1 MLSDLAFRRGPR
13 LGVAGIRRPA
23 RLDQQDMRLLVGDRA
38 VLDAARNDEEVSF
51 LQLDVP
57 VPQLD
62 RQASFED
69 EEEVVRLGVRV
80 PDELALQLPDLDLV
94 VVVIADDARLEV
106 LLERRELL
114 REIDG
119 LVQRRYSAVSIWAF
133 WSRPE

>member
-1 MLSDLAFRRGPR
+1 
-13 LGVAGIRRPA
+13 
-23 RLDQQDMRLLVGDRA
+23 MRLLVGDRA
-38 VLDAARNDEEVSF
+38 VLDSPRNDEEVSF

-57 VPQLD
+57 VSQLD
-62 RQASFED
+62 RQAPFED

-94 VVVIADDARLEV
+94 VVVVANDARLEV